1 MNPLIGTTHPYLL
14 LKEEEW
20 PPFASALAIAVPSR
34 HRVHYG
40 KVLKK
45 KQEPVLIGNGKGLLY
60 LAHMHGDTLLL
71 VEQMG
76 QLPQPRPAYHIIN
89 AYIKPGPMED
99 VVRHGTE
106 LGVMSIRFV
115 VSDYSVVHEARL
127 DRLQKI
133 AESAAMQS
141 RNPFLPKLEF
151 SERWENYIH
160 PDMAMFWGE
169 WRNATECGPLKQN
182 AENYYFI
189 NGPEG
194 GWSPREKE
202 TLKNYAALSFGET
215 VLRSETAALAGIVVL
230 KQLTT
235 QKS

>member
-14 LKEEEW
+14 LTEEEW
-20 PPFASALAIAVPSR
+20 LPFASGLAIAVPSR
-34 HRVHYG
+34 HKVHYG

-45 KQEPVLIGNGKGLLY
+45 KQEPVLIGNGKGFLY
-60 LAHMHGDTLLL
+60 LAQMNGDTLLL

-76 QLPQPRPAYHIIN
+76 QLPPPRPAYHSVN
-89 AYIKPGPMED
+89 AYIKPGPMEE

-106 LGVMSIRFV
+106 LGVATIRFV
-115 VSDYSVVHEARL
+115 VTDYSVAREARL
-127 DRLQKI
+127 ERLQKI

-151 SERWENYIH
+151 SERWENH
-160 PDMAMFWGE
+160 VQRDMAIVWGE
-169 WRNATECGPLKQN
+169 WRDATKRGPILPN

-194 GWSPREKE
+194 GWSTREKE
-202 TLKNYAALSFGET
+202 SLQDYPALSFGET
-215 VLRSETAALAGIVVL
+215 VLRSETAALAGIVAL
-230 KQLTT
+230 KQLTA
-235 QKS
+235 QIS